1 MFHILRQIARVGIRT
16 EPRPDPAVDDVVTA
30 RLQHDILRTLGRA
43 LAIRHV
49 DAGSCNACELEA
61 HALMN
66 PYYNIEGLGVR
77 FVASPRHADALLV
90 TGPVSKHMAIALQRT
105 YDATPEPK
113 LVIAAGACACGTGIF
128 SESYA
133 TVGAVDGLLPV
144 DVRIPGCPPSPT
156 ALLQGI
162 LAAIT
167 VAAPPPPR
175 IEPTIEPTIAKPESP
190 QTL

>member
-1 MFHILRQIARVGIRT
+1 L
-16 EPRPDPAVDDVVTA
+16 D
-30 RLQHDILRTLGRA
+30 
-43 LAIRHV
+43 
-49 DAGSCNACELEA
+49 
-61 HALMN
+61 
-66 PYYNIEGLGVR
+66 
-77 FVASPRHADALLV
+77 
-90 TGPVSKHMAIALQRT
+90 TGPVTKHMAIALQRT

-133 TVGAVDGLLPV
+133 TVGAVDALLPV

-175 IEPTIEPTIAKPESP
+175 IEPTIEKPEAP